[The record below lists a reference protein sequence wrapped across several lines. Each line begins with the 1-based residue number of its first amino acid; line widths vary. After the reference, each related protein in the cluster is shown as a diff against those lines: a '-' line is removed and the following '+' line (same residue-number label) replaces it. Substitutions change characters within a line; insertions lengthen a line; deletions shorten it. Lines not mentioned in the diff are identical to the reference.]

1 MGLSCSFKETRTL
14 IEITFSV
21 MSFETFRLQNRGN
34 RIITFSMLPSM
45 DLRKKK
51 DIQRIYMSE
60 EQRSL
65 LCFKKMVGKVWVGIQ
80 TKHTLSIVSFGY
92 KGGEHCLKSRYL
104 RWYFLDSFNCNWLY
118 SLKQTKI

>member
-1 MGLSCSFKETRTL
+1 MGLYCSFKETRTL

-51 DIQRIYMSE
+51 RYSKDIHELITTVITLLPENGWEGLGGYTDKTYFIY
-60 EQRSL
+60 
-65 LCFKKMVGKVWVGIQ
+65 CFIRV
-80 TKHTLSIVSFGY
+80 
-92 KGGEHCLKSRYL
+92 
-104 RWYFLDSFNCNWLY
+104 
-118 SLKQTKI
+118 